1 MNIPDN
7 LYYTNDHEWIIIE
20 NGLATIGI
28 TDYAQSEL
36 GDIIFIEFPNI
47 GSEFDVGDTLGTVEA
62 IKTVADIYSPL
73 KGRVAEIN
81 TDLENK
87 PVFVNKD
94 PYNSGWIIKL
104 DSFEKPSSLLSSIQ
118 YKELIQ

>member
-7 LYYTNDHEWIIIE
+7 LYYTNDHEWVMFG

-36 GDIIFIEFPNI
+36 GDIIFIEFPDI
-47 GSEFDVGDTLGTVEA
+47 GSEFTAGDTLGTVEA
-62 IKTVADIYSPL
+62 IKTVADIYSPM

-81 TDLENK
+81 TNLENN
-87 PVFVNKD
+87 PVFINND
-94 PYNSGWIIKL
+94 PYKSGWIIKL
-104 DSFEKPSSLLSSIQ
+104 DSFEKPSSLLSAIQ
-118 YKELIQ
+118 YKELTQ

>member
-7 LYYTNDHEWIIIE
+7 LYYTNDHEWIIID
-20 NGLATIGI
+20 NGIATIGI

-81 TDLENK
+81 TNLENN

-94 PYNSGWIIKL
+94 PYNSGWIIKF
-104 DSFEKPSSLLSSIQ
+104 DSFEKPSSLLSDIQ

>member
-7 LYYTNDHEWIIIE
+7 LYYTNDHEWVMIG

-47 GSEFDVGDTLGTVEA
+47 GSEFTVGDTLGTVEA
-62 IKTVADIYSPL
+62 IKTVADIYSPM

-81 TDLENK
+81 TNLENN
-87 PVFVNKD
+87 PVFINND

-104 DSFEKPSSLLSSIQ
+104 DSFEKPSSLLSAIQ

>member
-7 LYYTNDHEWIIIE
+7 LYYTNDHEWIIID

-81 TDLENK
+81 TNLEDN

-94 PYNSGWIIKL
+94 PYNSGWIIKF
-104 DSFEKPSSLLSSIQ
+104 DSFEKPSSLLSNIQ
-118 YKELIQ
+118 YKELIR

>member
-7 LYYTNDHEWIIIE
+7 LYYTNDHEWVMIG

-47 GSEFDVGDTLGTVEA
+47 GSEFTIGDTLGTVEA
-62 IKTVADIYSPL
+62 IKTVADIYSPM

-81 TDLENK
+81 TNLENN
-87 PVFVNKD
+87 PVFINND

-104 DSFEKPSSLLSSIQ
+104 DSFEKPSSLLSAIQ